1 MTPVDR
7 PIIILAIFAGL
18 TMINLIFIVGVFIM
32 SLDVLARYRDYLCC
46 RGVRFQPGIAYR
58 MRGSWCSRGVAI
70 YLWGDRAKSLYD
82 SLGYRWYH
90 ILPDGAPRVFLRW
103 SFWKH
108 VIGVSR

>member
-18 TMINLIFIVGVFIM
+18 TMINLIFLTGVFIM
-32 SLDVLARYRDYLCC
+32 SLDVLARYSDYL
-46 RGVRFQPGIAYR
+46 RLKGHRYQPGIAYQ
-58 MRGSWCSRGVAI
+58 MRQSWCSRGVAI
-70 YLWGDRAKSLYD
+70 YLWGDHARRLYE

-90 ILPDGAPRVFLRW
+90 ILPDGAPRVFLRV

-108 VIGVSR
+108 VIGISK